1 MTLGENT
8 KLGITSHSPPL
19 SVLTIRALCTDSV
32 AAKFSHSYKWQVIIF
47 LSIFFHAVDPPKITR
62 HPESKS
68 VETRT
73 PTGFTVEATGDNLQF
88 QWQKDGKDIERNTTR
103 LQCSQTDNTSTLY
116 LQRVVKSNQG
126 HYKCLV
132 KNLVEKSGMP
142 SNTAK
147 LTVCELFT

>member
-1 MTLGENT
+1 M
-8 KLGITSHSPPL
+8 
-19 SVLTIRALCTDSV
+19 
-32 AAKFSHSYKWQVIIF
+32 
-47 LSIFFHAVDPPKITR
+47 TR

-68 VETRT
+68 VETGT

-88 QWQKDGKDIERNTTR
+88 QWQKDGKEIDSNQSR

-116 LQRVVKSNQG
+116 LQGVVKSNQG

-132 KNLVEKSGMP
+132 RNPVEKSGMP

-147 LTVCELFT
+147 LAVCELSCYECTMLTILVEMFS